1 MGAQI
6 PTKIP
11 CNSSP
16 VINKYSE
23 THIMIAHKASSKMLV
38 TPNFL
43 TNFIIGFYLIRM
55 YKKFVIYSQFIAE
68 IKSILSIIFVKKIA
82 MLKAVLFDMDG
93 VIVDTE
99 PLHHKAYQM
108 MFEEVGIEV
117 SETMYR
123 SFTGQ
128 STRGICEFL
137 CKHFNLVHK
146 PIVLEHS
153 KRAHFTKLF
162 FEDPDLQL
170 LECVEALIKDYHA
183 NGLTLV
189 VASSASMFTINNVM
203 KRFNLDPYFKDK
215 LSGADLKASKPHPEI
230 FENAA
235 KAAGVSPSECFVIE
249 DSTNGII
256 AAKEAGIF
264 CIAYKSEHSKDQDY
278 YKSRYVSI

>member
-1 MGAQI
+1 
-6 PTKIP
+6 
-11 CNSSP
+11 
-16 VINKYSE
+16 
-23 THIMIAHKASSKMLV
+23 
-38 TPNFL
+38 
-43 TNFIIGFYLIRM
+43 
-55 YKKFVIYSQFIAE
+55 
-68 IKSILSIIFVKKIA
+68 

-99 PLHHKAYQM
+99 PLHHKAYKM
-108 MFEEVGIEV
+108 MFEDVGIDV
-117 SETMYR
+117 SDTMYR

-137 CKHFNLVHK
+137 CEQFDLSLE
-146 PIVLEHS
+146 PIILEKG

-170 LECVEALIKDYHA
+170 LEGVEDLIKDYYT

-203 KRFNLDPYFKDK
+203 KRFNLDPYFTDK

-230 FENAA
+230 FINAA
-235 KAAGVSPSECFVIE
+235 KAAGVSTSECFVIE

-256 AAKEAGIF
+256 AAKEADIF
-264 CIAYKSEHSKDQDY
+264 CIAYKSVHSKDQDY
-278 YKSRYVSI
+278 SRADRLVSDYKDITFDKVKSIFD

>member
-1 MGAQI
+1 
-6 PTKIP
+6 
-11 CNSSP
+11 
-16 VINKYSE
+16 
-23 THIMIAHKASSKMLV
+23 
-38 TPNFL
+38 
-43 TNFIIGFYLIRM
+43 
-55 YKKFVIYSQFIAE
+55 
-68 IKSILSIIFVKKIA
+68 

-99 PLHHKAYQM
+99 PLHHKAYKM
-108 MFEEVGIEV
+108 MFNDVGITV
-117 SETMYR
+117 SDTMYL

-137 CKHFNLVHK
+137 CKHFDLTLE
-146 PIVLEHS
+146 PISLEKG

-170 LECVEALIKDYHA
+170 LEGVEDLIKNYHT

-203 KRFNLDPYFKDK
+203 KRFDLDTYFKDK

-230 FENAA
+230 FINAA
-235 KAAGVSPSECFVIE
+235 KAAGVSNSECFVIE

-256 AAKEAGIF
+256 AAKEADIF
-264 CIAYKSEHSKDQDY
+264 CVAYKSAHSKDQDY
-278 YKSRYVSI
+278 TRADMTISDYKDITFDKIKSSFI

>member
-1 MGAQI
+1 
-6 PTKIP
+6 
-11 CNSSP
+11 
-16 VINKYSE
+16 
-23 THIMIAHKASSKMLV
+23 
-38 TPNFL
+38 
-43 TNFIIGFYLIRM
+43 
-55 YKKFVIYSQFIAE
+55 
-68 IKSILSIIFVKKIA
+68 

-99 PLHHKAYQM
+99 PLHHKAYKM
-108 MFEEVGIEV
+108 MFNDVGIDV
-117 SETMYR
+117 SDSMYR

-137 CKHFNLVHK
+137 CKHFDLTLE
-146 PIVLEHS
+146 PITLEKG

-170 LECVEALIKDYHA
+170 LDGVEDLIKNYHS

-203 KRFNLDPYFKDK
+203 KRFNLDSYFKDK

-230 FENAA
+230 FINAA
-235 KAAGVSPSECFVIE
+235 KAAGVSNSECFVIE

-256 AAKEAGIF
+256 AAKEADIF
-264 CIAYKSEHSKDQDY
+264 CVAYKSAHSKDQDY
-278 YKSRYVSI
+278 TRADMTISDYKDITFDKIKSSFI

>member
-1 MGAQI
+1 
-6 PTKIP
+6 
-11 CNSSP
+11 
-16 VINKYSE
+16 
-23 THIMIAHKASSKMLV
+23 
-38 TPNFL
+38 
-43 TNFIIGFYLIRM
+43 
-55 YKKFVIYSQFIAE
+55 
-68 IKSILSIIFVKKIA
+68 

-99 PLHHKAYQM
+99 PLHHKAYKM
-108 MFEEVGIEV
+108 MFDDVGISV
-117 SETMYR
+117 TDTMYL

-128 STRGICEFL
+128 STRSICEFL
-137 CKHFNLVHK
+137 CTHFELSLE
-146 PIVLEHS
+146 PIVLEKC

-170 LECVEALIKDYHA
+170 LDGVEDLIKNYHS

-230 FENAA
+230 FINAA
-235 KAAGVSPSECFVIE
+235 KAAGVSSSECFVIE

-256 AAKEAGIF
+256 AAKEANIF
-264 CIAYKSEHSKDQDY
+264 CIAYKSVHSKDQDY
-278 YKSRYVSI
+278 SRADLLVSDYKDITFDKIKSSFY